1 VYQCASIE
9 RSIHIILIGF
19 NILSCTKL
27 EELLIELEKQHEVLF
42 DINSVKYRD
51 QHVRN
56 EAWEEIAR
64 EMNLSG
70 LYFIFCSSN
79 TIVEF

>member
-1 VYQCASIE
+1 M
-9 RSIHIILIGF
+9 
-19 NILSCTKL
+19 
-27 EELLIELEKQHEVLF
+27 EEFLIEQVKQHEVLF

-70 LYFIFCSSN
+70 MYFIFCSSN
-79 TIVEF
+79 TNVEF